1 MPDLAP
7 VTAFAAAHQDRSAAP
22 VEIEL
27 GQIERLL
34 DAEAGAA
41 EHDDQPARSQSVWLI
56 ATAAHDR
63 DLSSVRG
70 GSAG

>member
-1 MPDLAP
+1 MAALAA
-7 VTAFAAAHQDRSAAP
+7 TDKDRAAP
-22 VEIEL
+22 RVQIEL